1 MVKVPKFQK
10 GLLEACSKVVM
21 VVVVVVVVVVVY
33 HLAAGFQQ
41 TFLKLWHLNPQVN

>member
-10 GLLEACSKVVM
+10 GLLEASSKVVM
-21 VVVVVVVVVVVY
+21 VVVVVVVY

>member
-1 MVKVPKFQK
+1 MLMVKVPKFQK

-21 VVVVVVVVVVVY
+21 VVVVVVVVY

-41 TFLKLWHLNPQVN
+41 TFLKLWHLKPQVN